1 MAAVLSPVALA
12 AITACVVAAGVGA
25 GIILQPTKDRAI
37 PAARAPNVS
46 IDIVAPRE
54 PRPEPGGVMDV
65 GDLANGYAHPAY
77 APPPAVY
84 RLPQDLAG
92 DEALS
97 RIAPERVERPPE
109 TAPEPAPPPVI
120 AERRERPERRWSFG
134 FDAPD
139 PDYAAER
146 RERVARMEERRRFE
160 DERFDDR
167 DDRWSEP
174 RDDRGRDAGP
184 VGEPPRR
191 ERQWYRS
198 DGRRVQNPEMFY

>member
-1 MAAVLSPVALA
+1 MAAILSPVALA

-25 GIILQPTKDRAI
+25 GIILQPTKDRAV
-37 PAARAPNVS
+37 PAARGPDVS
-46 IDIVAPRE
+46 IDVVAARE
-54 PRPEPGGVMDV
+54 PVPEPGGVMDV
-65 GDLANGYAHPAY
+65 GDLANGYTHRSY

-84 RLPQDLAG
+84 RLPQDFVG
-92 DEALS
+92 DEALPPVGP
-97 RIAPERVERPPE
+97 RRAERPPE
-109 TAPEPAPPPVI
+109 TAPEPASPPVI
-120 AERRERPERRWSFG
+120 AERRERPGRWSFG
-134 FDAPD
+134 FDAPG

-146 RERVARMEERRRFE
+146 RERIARMEERQRFE

-174 RDDRGRDAGP
+174 RDAGP
-184 VGEPPRR
+184 DGERPRR